1 MEISIINSL
10 LIYVK
15 IVYRIEKDNQINNLK
30 RRCVMNSNERR
41 EKLLHI
47 LKTSNN
53 PVKGVDLAKE
63 LNVTRQIVVKDIALL
78 RASGI
83 DILATSN
90 GYIIYTIK
98 NQEFKIKCKNH
109 ASNEEI
115 LLELQTII
123 DLGGK
128 VKDVIVDH
136 PTYGTIKA
144 DLNLSSNRD
153 LKMFMENSKK
163 NEFKQ
168 LSTLSQDYHVHTIEV
183 QDEKTLEEIKKELK
197 EVNIL
202 A

>member
-1 MEISIINSL
+1 
-10 LIYVK
+10 
-15 IVYRIEKDNQINNLK
+15 
-30 RRCVMNSNERR
+30 MNSNERR

-47 LKTSNN
+47 LKTYNR

-83 DILATSN
+83 DILATST
-90 GYIIYTIK
+90 GYIIYTIR

-109 ASNEEI
+109 YNEEHI

-144 DLNLSSNRD
+144 ELNLASNRD
-153 LKMFMENSKK
+153 LKIFMENSKK
-163 NEFKQ
+163 NGFKQ
-168 LSTLSQDYHVHTIEV
+168 LSSLTQDYHVHTIEV
-183 QDEKTLEEIKKELK
+183 PDENTLEEIKKELK

-202 A
+202 L

>member
-1 MEISIINSL
+1 
-10 LIYVK
+10 
-15 IVYRIEKDNQINNLK
+15 
-30 RRCVMNSNERR
+30 MNSNERR

-47 LKTSNN
+47 LKTSNK

-83 DILATSN
+83 DILATST
-90 GYIIYTIK
+90 GYIIYSIK
-98 NQEFKIKCKNH
+98 NQEFKIRCKNH
-109 ASNEEI
+109 PNAEHL

-136 PTYGTIKA
+136 PTYGNIKA
-144 DLNLSSNRD
+144 ELNLVSNRD
-153 LKMFMENSKK
+153 LKTFMKNSKK
-163 NEFKQ
+163 REFKQ
-168 LSTLSQDYHVHTIEV
+168 LSSLSQDYHIHTIEV
-183 QDEKTLEEIKKELK
+183 PNEKILEDIKKELK

-202 A
+202 V

>member
-1 MEISIINSL
+1 
-10 LIYVK
+10 
-15 IVYRIEKDNQINNLK
+15 
-30 RRCVMNSNERR
+30 MNSNERR

-47 LKTSNN
+47 LKTSNK

-83 DILATSN
+83 DILATST

-109 ASNEEI
+109 PNDEHL

-144 DLNLSSNRD
+144 ELNLASNRD
-153 LKMFMENSKK
+153 LKIFMENSKK
-163 NEFKQ
+163 NGFKQ
-168 LSTLSQDYHVHTIEV
+168 LSSLSQDYHVHTIEV
-183 QDEKTLEEIKKELK
+183 SDEKTLEEIKKELK

-202 A
+202 V

>member
-1 MEISIINSL
+1 
-10 LIYVK
+10 
-15 IVYRIEKDNQINNLK
+15 
-30 RRCVMNSNERR
+30 MNSNERR

-47 LKTSNN
+47 LKTSNK

-83 DILATSN
+83 DILATST
-90 GYIIYTIK
+90 GYIIYNIK
-98 NQEFKIKCKNH
+98 NQEFEIKCKNH
-109 ASNEEI
+109 NNNEHL

-144 DLNLSSNRD
+144 DLNLASNRD
-153 LKMFMENSKK
+153 LKSFMENSKK
-163 NEFKQ
+163 NGFKQ
-168 LSTLSQDYHVHTIEV
+168 LSSLTQDYHFHTIEV
-183 QDEKTLEEIKKELK
+183 PDEKTLEEIKKELK
-197 EVNIL
+197 ELNIL
-202 A
+202 V

>member
-1 MEISIINSL
+1 
-10 LIYVK
+10 
-15 IVYRIEKDNQINNLK
+15 
-30 RRCVMNSNERR
+30 MNSNERR

-47 LKTSNN
+47 LKTSNR

-83 DILATSN
+83 DILATST
-90 GYIIYTIK
+90 GYIIYTIR

-109 ASNEEI
+109 YNDENL

-144 DLNLSSNRD
+144 ELNLASNRD
-153 LKMFMENSKK
+153 LKIFMENSKK
-163 NEFKQ
+163 NGFKQ
-168 LSTLSQDYHVHTIEV
+168 LSSLTQNYHVHTIEV
-183 QDEKTLEEIKKELK
+183 TDENTLEEIKKELK

-202 A
+202 L

>member
-1 MEISIINSL
+1 
-10 LIYVK
+10 
-15 IVYRIEKDNQINNLK
+15 
-30 RRCVMNSNERR
+30 MNSNERR

-47 LKTSNN
+47 LKTSNK

-83 DILATSN
+83 DILATST
-90 GYIIYTIK
+90 GYIIYAIR

-109 ASNEEI
+109 YNKEHI

-144 DLNLSSNRD
+144 ELNLASNRD
-153 LKMFMENSKK
+153 LKIFMKNSKK
-163 NEFKQ
+163 NGFKQ
-168 LSTLSQDYHVHTIEV
+168 LSSLTQDYHVHTIEV
-183 QDEKTLEEIKKELK
+183 PDENTLEEIKKELK

-202 A
+202 L

>member
-1 MEISIINSL
+1 
-10 LIYVK
+10 
-15 IVYRIEKDNQINNLK
+15 
-30 RRCVMNSNERR
+30 MNSNERR

-47 LKTSNN
+47 LKTSNK

-83 DILATSN
+83 DILATST
-90 GYIIYTIK
+90 GYIIYTIR

-109 ASNEEI
+109 YNEEHI

-136 PTYGTIKA
+136 PTYGKIKA
-144 DLNLSSNRD
+144 ELNLSSNRD
-153 LKMFMENSKK
+153 LKIFMENSKK

-168 LSTLSQDYHVHTIEV
+168 LSSLSQDYHVHTIEV
-183 QDEKTLEEIKKELK
+183 PDENTLEEIKKELK

-202 A
+202 L

>member
-1 MEISIINSL
+1 
-10 LIYVK
+10 
-15 IVYRIEKDNQINNLK
+15 
-30 RRCVMNSNERR
+30 MNSNERR

-47 LKTSNN
+47 LKTSNK

-83 DILATSN
+83 DILATST
-90 GYIIYTIK
+90 GYIIYAIR

-109 ASNEEI
+109 YNEEQI

-144 DLNLSSNRD
+144 ELNLASNRD
-153 LKMFMENSKK
+153 LKIFMKNSKK
-163 NEFKQ
+163 NGFKQ
-168 LSTLSQDYHVHTIEV
+168 LSSLTQDYHVHTIEV
-183 QDEKTLEEIKKELK
+183 PDENTLEEIKKELK

-202 A
+202 L

>member
-1 MEISIINSL
+1 
-10 LIYVK
+10 
-15 IVYRIEKDNQINNLK
+15 
-30 RRCVMNSNERR
+30 MNSNERR

-47 LKTSNN
+47 LKTSNK

-83 DILATSN
+83 DILATST
-90 GYIIYTIK
+90 GYIIYTVK

-109 ASNEEI
+109 SNDEHL

-144 DLNLSSNRD
+144 ELNLASNRD
-153 LKMFMENSKK
+153 LKIFMENSKK
-163 NEFKQ
+163 SGFKQ
-168 LSTLSQDYHVHTIEV
+168 LSSLSQDYHVHTIEV
-183 QDEKTLEEIKKELK
+183 SDEKTLEEIKKELK
-197 EVNIL
+197 ELNIL
-202 A
+202 V

>member
-1 MEISIINSL
+1 
-10 LIYVK
+10 
-15 IVYRIEKDNQINNLK
+15 
-30 RRCVMNSNERR
+30 MNSNERR

-47 LKTSNN
+47 LKTSNK

-63 LNVTRQIVVKDIALL
+63 LNITRQIVVKDTALL

-83 DILATSN
+83 DILATST

-98 NQEFKIKCKNH
+98 NQEFEIKCKNH
-109 ASNEEI
+109 TSNEEL

-183 QDEKTLEEIKKELK
+183 PDEKTLEEIKKELK

-202 A
+202 V

>member
-1 MEISIINSL
+1 
-10 LIYVK
+10 
-15 IVYRIEKDNQINNLK
+15 
-30 RRCVMNSNERR
+30 MNSNERR

-47 LKTSNN
+47 LKTSNK

-83 DILATSN
+83 DILATST
-90 GYIIYTIK
+90 GYIIYTIR

-109 ASNEEI
+109 HNEEHL

-144 DLNLSSNRD
+144 ELNLASNRD
-153 LKMFMENSKK
+153 LKIFMENSKK
-163 NEFKQ
+163 NGFKQ
-168 LSTLSQDYHVHTIEV
+168 LSSLTQDYHVHTIEV
-183 QDEKTLEEIKKELK
+183 PDENTLEEIKKELK

-202 A
+202 V

>member
-1 MEISIINSL
+1 
-10 LIYVK
+10 
-15 IVYRIEKDNQINNLK
+15 
-30 RRCVMNSNERR
+30 MNSNERR

-47 LKTSNN
+47 LKISNK
-53 PVKGVDLAKE
+53 PVKGGDLAKE

-83 DILATSN
+83 DILATSS

-109 ASNEEI
+109 MNNDHL
-115 LLELQTII
+115 LLELQTMI

-144 DLNLSSNRD
+144 ELNLASNRD
-153 LKMFMENSKK
+153 LKTFMEKSKK
-163 NEFKQ
+163 NGFKQ
-168 LSTLSQDYHVHTIEV
+168 LSSLTQDYHVHTIEV
-183 QDEKTLEEIKKELK
+183 PDEKTLEEIKKELK
-197 EVNIL
+197 ELNIL
-202 A
+202 V

>member
-1 MEISIINSL
+1 
-10 LIYVK
+10 
-15 IVYRIEKDNQINNLK
+15 
-30 RRCVMNSNERR
+30 MNSNERR

-47 LKTSNN
+47 LKTSNK

-83 DILATSN
+83 DILATST
-90 GYIIYTIK
+90 GYIIYTIR
-98 NQEFKIKCKNH
+98 NQKFKIKCKNH
-109 ASNEEI
+109 HNDNHL

-128 VKDVIVDH
+128 VNDVIVDH
-136 PTYGTIKA
+136 PTYGKIKA
-144 DLNLSSNRD
+144 ELNLSSNRD
-153 LKMFMENSKK
+153 LKIFMENSKK
-163 NEFKQ
+163 NGFKQ
-168 LSTLSQDYHVHTIEV
+168 LSSLSQDYHVHTIEV
-183 QDEKTLEEIKKELK
+183 PDENTLEEIKKELK

>member
-1 MEISIINSL
+1 
-10 LIYVK
+10 
-15 IVYRIEKDNQINNLK
+15 
-30 RRCVMNSNERR
+30 MNSNERR

-47 LKTSNN
+47 LKTSNK

-83 DILATSN
+83 DILATST

-98 NQEFKIKCKNH
+98 NQEFEIKCKNH
-109 ASNEEI
+109 INDDQL
-115 LLELQTII
+115 LLELQTIV

-136 PTYGTIKA
+136 PIYGTIKA
-144 DLNLSSNRD
+144 ELNLSSNRD
-153 LKMFMENSKK
+153 LKTFMENSKK
-163 NEFKQ
+163 NGFKQ
-168 LSTLSQDYHVHTIEV
+168 LSSLTQDYHVHTIEV
-183 QDEKTLEEIKKELK
+183 PDEKTLEEIKKELK

-202 A
+202 V

>member
-1 MEISIINSL
+1 
-10 LIYVK
+10 
-15 IVYRIEKDNQINNLK
+15 
-30 RRCVMNSNERR
+30 MNSNERR
-41 EKLLHI
+41 DKLLHI
-47 LKTSNN
+47 LKTSNK

-83 DILATSN
+83 DILATST

-98 NQEFKIKCKNH
+98 NQEFGIKCKNH
-109 ASNEEI
+109 INDDHL

-136 PTYGTIKA
+136 PIYGTIKA
-144 DLNLSSNRD
+144 ELNLSSNRD
-153 LKMFMENSKK
+153 LKAFMDNSRK
-163 NEFKQ
+163 NGFKQ
-168 LSTLSQDYHVHTIEV
+168 LSSLTQDYHVHTIEV
-183 QDEKTLEEIKKELK
+183 PDEKTLEEIKKELK

-202 A
+202 V